1 MLVDKVERFITKHG
15 LVKPGDKVLLAVSGG
30 PDSMCLLHLLRS
42 LGPKLDL
49 EMAAVHL
56 NHGLRAEAGSE
67 EALVR
72 EHCRNLG
79 LAFYSRQIQVD
90 HLAREWKTS
99 LEDAGRRARYSYF
112 AEVAQALD
120 FSRIATAHHYDDVA
134 ETVLLHLL
142 RGSGIRGLR
151 GIMPL
156 NGPLIRPLLGVTK
169 AEILAYAEEKNLS
182 YCLDPSNTHLEFVR
196 NRIRHHLIPCL
207 QREYNPR
214 IVEALNNL
222 AVIAQAEDEAME
234 KEIDRYWPGL
244 CLEEEPGLLVLSL
257 TGWADLHLA
266 YRRRIVRRALELMSG
281 RAPWSQGDVEK
292 VMELENK
299 SGSSCTLHLK
309 KGVRI
314 TRGYDRIIFTTQTA
328 MRTEFREQVPIPGEI
343 RIPPAGISLSLARV
357 ERQHYRPR
365 PGDMVLDLDR
375 LPGQL
380 WLRSRQ
386 AGDVFRP
393 PGMQGSK
400 KLKKWLIDNKIP
412 AADRSRIPLLAG
424 DGTEIYAIWG
434 YAVSRLAAVDR
445 GTVNLLVLSQCAD

>member
-1 MLVDKVERFITKHG
+1 MLVNKVERFIAKHR

-30 PDSMCLLHLLRS
+30 PDSMCLLHLLHN

-72 EHCRNLG
+72 EHCRRLG
-79 LAFYSRQIQVD
+79 LACYSRKVQVD

-112 AEVAQALD
+112 AEVAQDLD

-134 ETVLLHLL
+134 ETVLLHLM

-156 NGPLIRPLLGVTK
+156 NGQLIRPLLGVTK
-169 AEILAYAEEKNLS
+169 AEILAYAEEMDIS
-182 YCLDPSNTHLEFVR
+182 YCLDPSNTYKEFIR
-196 NRIRHHLIPCL
+196 NRIRHHLIPYL
-207 QREYNPR
+207 QQEYNPR

-222 AVIAQAEDEAME
+222 AVIAQAEDEAIE
-234 KEIDRYWPGL
+234 NEIERHWPGL
-244 CLEEEPGLLVLSL
+244 CLEEQPGMLVLSL
-257 TGWADLHLA
+257 KAWADLHLA
-266 YRRRIVRRALELMSG
+266 YKRRIVHRALKRMSAQ
-281 RAPWSQGDVEK
+281 APWSLGDVEK
-292 VMELENK
+292 VMGLESK

-328 MRTEFREQVPIPGEI
+328 LKTEFREQVSIPGEI
-343 RIPPAGISLSLARV
+343 RIPQVGIILGLARV
-357 ERQHYRPR
+357 EREHYQPR

-375 LPGQL
+375 LPGKL

-386 AGDVFRP
+386 AGDFFRP
-393 PGMQGSK
+393 LGMQGSK
-400 KLKKWLIDNKIP
+400 KLKKWFIDHKIP
-412 AADRSRIPLLAG
+412 AADRGRTPLLAG
-424 DGTEIYAIWG
+424 DDTEIYAIWG
-434 YAVSRLAAVDR
+434 HAVSRLAAVDQ
-445 GTVNLLVLSQCAD
+445 GTVNLLVISRCAD